1 MKQNMFVIL
10 LILVLGL
17 FIVGCNET
25 IVEEPVEPV
34 EDSTE
39 TIETDSDINEDVYV
53 EVPVEEV
60 SEDVD
65 EEIMVT
71 ASGVKYLVNPNKI
84 LSGGPPMDGIPS
96 LDNPKYVS
104 LEEADEWIEDN
115 ELVLAIIYKGVKRVY
130 PLQILVWHEIVNDHI
145 AGDPLL
151 ITYCPLCGSGIA
163 LKGRLILMAKE
174 KKLSLERQENCTILI

>member
-1 MKQNMFVIL
+1 MKKKIMFFML
-10 LILVLGL
+10 LICLSFL
-17 FIVGCNET
+17 IGCTEEVIESNE
-25 IVEEPVEPV
+25 
-34 EDSTE
+34 DLSK
-39 TIETDSDINEDVYV
+39 SDINEEVYV
-53 EVPVEEV
+53 EVPMEEV
-60 SEDVD
+60 AEDSE

-96 LDNPKYVS
+96 LDNPKYVP

-145 AGDPLL
+145 AGDPIL

-163 LKGRLILMAKE
+163 FEGKINVDGVKPFSKAVA
-174 KKLSLERQENCTILI
+174 